1 MDDFPVILITGASS
15 GIGEA
20 TALRFARENYRM
32 VLSARRYERLLALS
46 QKIQAMG
53 GSALPVEADLTRLE
67 DIQNL
72 YLQAIR
78 AYGQIDILFNNAGFG
93 RLSWLEQLDPL
104 QDIEAQIRVNLLAV
118 IQLSRIA
125 LPGMIE
131 RHRGHIINMASVA
144 GLVATPTYSIYAASK
159 FGLRGFSEA
168 LRREVGVFGVHVS
181 VIYPGGVDTEFR
193 THARINRKTGL
204 TTPKRIRLEAGQ
216 VAEMV
221 WRVTLRPRHTV
232 VMPPV
237 YHLAFAMNTIAPGLV
252 DWFINK
258 RFVEIER
265 GIKR

>member
-1 MDDFPVILITGASS
+1 MNDYPVILITGASS

-20 TALRFARENYRM
+20 TALRFAREHYRM
-32 VLSARRYERLLALS
+32 VLAARRYERLQMLS
-46 QKIQAMG
+46 QKIEAMG
-53 GSALPVEADLTRLE
+53 GSALPVEADLARYE

-72 YLQAIR
+72 YTQAIE
-78 AYGQIDILFNNAGFG
+78 AYGRLDVLVNNAGFG

-104 QDIEAQIRVNLLAV
+104 QDIEAQIQVNLLAV
-118 IQLSRIA
+118 IQLSRLV

-131 RHRGHIINMASVA
+131 QRSGHIINMASVA
-144 GLVATPTYSIYAASK
+144 GLIATPTYSIYAASK

-168 LRREVGVFGVHVS
+168 LRREVGVFGVQVT

-193 THARINRKTGL
+193 SHAGIKRKTGV
-204 TTPKRIRLEAGQ
+204 TTPKRIRLQAEQ
-216 VAEMV
+216 VAETV
-221 WRVTLRPRHTV
+221 WHVTQKPRHTV

-237 YHLAFAMNTIAPGLV
+237 YHLAVAINTIAPGLV

-265 GIKR
+265 ETKR